1 MHILVVDDEQS
12 QRELLA
18 GFLKTK
24 QYTVT
29 TAASGAEAVQLN
41 RSTGF
46 DLVIMDLKMPEL
58 DGIET
63 MARMKEIDPETNFII
78 LTGYGTVESAVR
90 AIKLGAYDYLNK
102 PVNLDELELL
112 VERIRDEQLTH
123 QELVTLQEEIH
134 EKFKFEFFI
143 AESPAMKQVLGLI
156 PRIAKSDSAVLIL
169 GESGTGK
176 ELIARLVH
184 EASIRKSTR
193 FIPISCA
200 ALPETLI
207 ESELFGYER
216 GAFTGAEKRKIGKFE
231 LANHGT
237 LFLDEI
243 GDLPMMVQVKLL
255 RVLQEFTFE
264 RLGSNAAVKVDV
276 RMISATNQDLKKK
289 IQAGTFRE
297 DLLYRLNVLT
307 IEIPPLRERRE
318 DIKPLTDFFIKRFT
332 ERSHKQ
338 LKRISKEALNK
349 LLRYEW
355 PGNVRE
361 LENVIER
368 AMVLCRGDLI
378 ESGDLPLKIET
389 EKAYTGETMADIEK
403 QHIRSVLLKTNWN
416 LSLTAEKLGIHRN
429 TLRLKIKEYGLEKEK

>member
-1 MHILVVDDEQS
+1 MHVLVVDDEQS

-29 TAASGAEAVQLN
+29 IAASGAEAIQLN
-41 RSTGF
+41 RTTGF
-46 DLVIMDLKMPEL
+46 DLVVMDLKMPEL

-63 MARMKEIDPETNFII
+63 MARMKEIDPETSFII

-123 QELVTLQEEIH
+123 QELVALQEEIH
-134 EKFKFEFFI
+134 ERFKSDFFI
-143 AESPAMKQVLGLI
+143 AESPAMKQLLGLI

-184 EASIRKSTR
+184 EASTRKNTR
-193 FIPISCA
+193 FVPISCA

-231 LANHGT
+231 LANQGT

-243 GDLPMMVQVKLL
+243 GDLPMMVQIKLL

-264 RLGSNAAVKVDV
+264 RLGSNAPVKVDV
-276 RMISATNQDLKKK
+276 RLISATNQDLKKK
-289 IQAGTFRE
+289 IQAGAFRE
-297 DLLYRLNVLT
+297 DLFYRLNVIT

-338 LKRISKEALNK
+338 LKGISKDAFSK

-355 PGNVRE
+355 PGNIRE

-389 EKAYTGETMADIEK
+389 EKSYTGETMADIEK
-403 QHIRSVLLKTNWN
+403 QHIRSLLLKTSWN

-429 TLRLKIKEYGLEKEK
+429 TLRLKIKEYGLEKDK